1 MMASE
6 DLSKPIE
13 IQATYIVPDIL
24 PTNFSETYRRIV
36 LSGADDMAKVA
47 GRANQAGAEAF
58 DAQKRNDE
66 QDVVLEDHEE
76 RLGKAETKIETHEKR
91 LNNHELRITSAEE
104 KIIEHEIRLNDID
117 AKVEN
122 HEQRITT
129 AESDI
134 DYLTEKTAEIDADYV
149 SLSKLTKQTLESPID
164 VSTSYSVNGTKV
176 VGTRVTGFT
185 SATGTS
191 LKGSFNANQSYSFS
205 ADYTRSE
212 MQNLANGLIEARRRI
227 KALEDALRSHGL
239 ID

>member
-1 MMASE
+1 MANE
-6 DLSKPIE
+6 NLSTPIE
-13 IQATYIVPDIL
+13 IQASYIVPNIL
-24 PTNFSETYRRIV
+24 PDNFSETYRRIV

-47 GRANQAGAEAF
+47 GRANEAGAEVF

-76 RLGKAETKIETHEKR
+76 RLGEAEQTIVEHGVK
-91 LNNHELRITSAEE
+91 LANHEERITKTEE
-104 KIIEHEIRLNDID
+104 DLSKLEVRVLNVEQDVDGLKIKIQDLDGQISEI
-117 AKVEN
+117 KV
-122 HEQRITT
+122 
-129 AESDI
+129 
-134 DYLTEKTAEIDADYV
+134 DYV
-149 SLSKLTKQTLESPID
+149 SLSKTEKQKLLSPID

-185 SATGTS
+185 SATGTA
-191 LKGSFNANQSYSFS
+191 LKSSFNANQSYSFS

-212 MQNLANGLIEARRRI
+212 IQTLANGLIEARQRI

>member
-1 MMASE
+1 MASE

-13 IQATYIVPDIL
+13 IQATYIVPGIL

-47 GRANQAGAEAF
+47 GRANEAGAEAF

-76 RLGKAETKIETHEKR
+76 RLGEAEQTIVEHGIQ
-91 LNNHELRITSAEE
+91 LANHEGRITKTEE
-104 KIIEHEIRLNDID
+104 DLSKLEVRVLNVEQDVDGLKIKIQDLDGQISEI
-117 AKVEN
+117 KV
-122 HEQRITT
+122 
-129 AESDI
+129 
-134 DYLTEKTAEIDADYV
+134 DYV
-149 SLSKLTKQTLESPID
+149 SLSKTEKQKLLSPID

>member
-1 MMASE
+1 MANE
-6 DLSKPIE
+6 NLSNPIE
-13 IQATYIVPDIL
+13 IQASYIVPNIL
-24 PTNFSETYRRIV
+24 PDNFSETYRRIV

-47 GRANQAGAEAF
+47 GRANEAGAEAF

-76 RLGKAETKIETHEKR
+76 RLGEAEQTIVEHGIK
-91 LNNHELRITSAEE
+91 LANHEERITKTEE
-104 KIIEHEIRLNDID
+104 DLSKLEVRVLNVEQDVDGLKIKIQDLDGQISEI
-117 AKVEN
+117 KV
-122 HEQRITT
+122 
-129 AESDI
+129 
-134 DYLTEKTAEIDADYV
+134 DYV
-149 SLSKLTKQTLESPID
+149 SLSKTEKQKLLSPID

-176 VGTRVTGFT
+176 VGARVTGFT

-212 MQNLANGLIEARRRI
+212 MQTLANGLIEARRRI

>member
-1 MMASE
+1 MANE
-6 DLSKPIE
+6 NLSKPIE
-13 IQATYIVPDIL
+13 IQSAYIVPDIL
-24 PTNFSETYRRIV
+24 PANFSETYRRIV

-47 GRANQAGAEAF
+47 GRANEAGAEAF
-58 DAQKRNDE
+58 DAQVKNDE
-66 QDVVLEDHEE
+66 QDIILDDHEE
-76 RLGKAETKIETHEKR
+76 RLGDAEQTIVLHGNQ
-91 LNNHELRITSAEE
+91 LANHESRITKTEE
-104 KIIEHEIRLNDID
+104 DLSKLEVRVLNVEQDVDGLKIKIQDLDGQISEI
-117 AKVEN
+117 KV
-122 HEQRITT
+122 
-129 AESDI
+129 
-134 DYLTEKTAEIDADYV
+134 DYV
-149 SLSKLTKQTLESPID
+149 SLSKTEKQKLSSPID

-212 MQNLANGLIEARRRI
+212 MQILANGLIEARQRI

>member
-1 MMASE
+1 MASE

-47 GRANQAGAEAF
+47 GRANEAGAEAF
-58 DAQKRNDE
+58 DAKVRNDE
-66 QDVVLEDHEE
+66 QDIVLEDHEE
-76 RLGKAETKIETHEKR
+76 RLGEAEQTIVEHGVK
-91 LNNHELRITSAEE
+91 LANHEERITKTEE
-104 KIIEHEIRLNDID
+104 DLSKLEVRVLNVEQDVDGLKIKIQDLDGKISEI
-117 AKVEN
+117 KV
-122 HEQRITT
+122 
-129 AESDI
+129 
-134 DYLTEKTAEIDADYV
+134 DYV
-149 SLSKLTKQTLESPID
+149 SLSKTEKQKLLSPID

-185 SATGTS
+185 SATGTA

-212 MQNLANGLIEARRRI
+212 MQTLASGLIEARQRI

>member
-13 IQATYIVPDIL
+13 IQSAYIVPNIL

-47 GRANQAGAEAF
+47 GRANEAGAEAF
-58 DAQKRNDE
+58 DAQVRNDE
-66 QDVVLEDHEE
+66 QDIVLEDHEE
-76 RLGKAETKIETHEKR
+76 RLGDAEQI
-91 LNNHELRITSAEE
+91 
-104 KIIEHEIRLNDID
+104 IIEHGLKL
-117 AKVEN
+117 AN
-122 HEQRITT
+122 HEERITK
-129 AESDI
+129 
-134 DYLTEKTAEIDADYV
+134 TEEDLSKLEVRVLNVEQDVDGLKIKIQDLNGQISEIKVDYV
-149 SLSKLTKQTLESPID
+149 SLSKTEKQKLSSPID
-164 VSTSYSVNGTKV
+164 VSASYSVNGTKV

-185 SATGTS
+185 SATGTA

-212 MQNLANGLIEARRRI
+212 IQTLANGLIEARQRI

>member
-1 MMASE
+1 MANE

-13 IQATYIVPDIL
+13 IQSAYIIPDIL
-24 PTNFSETYRRIV
+24 PNNFSETYRRIV

-47 GRANQAGAEAF
+47 GRANEAGAEAF
-58 DAQKRNDE
+58 DAQVRNDE
-66 QDVVLEDHEE
+66 QDIVLENHEE
-76 RLGKAETKIETHEKR
+76 RLGDAEKT
-91 LNNHELRITSAEE
+91 
-104 KIIEHEIRLNDID
+104 IIEHGVKL
-117 AKVEN
+117 AN
-122 HEQRITT
+122 HEERITK
-129 AESDI
+129 
-134 DYLTEKTAEIDADYV
+134 TEEDLSKLEVRVLNVEQDVDGLKIKIQDLDGQISEIKVDYV
-149 SLSKLTKQTLESPID
+149 SLSKTEKQKLLSPID

-191 LKGSFNANQSYSFS
+191 LKGTFNANQSYSIS

-212 MQNLANGLIEARRRI
+212 MQTLANGLIETRRRI

>member
-1 MMASE
+1 MANKN
-6 DLSKPIE
+6 LSNPIE
-13 IQATYIVPDIL
+13 IQASYIVPNIL
-24 PTNFSETYRRIV
+24 PDNFSETYRRIV
-36 LSGADDMAKVA
+36 LSGADDMVKVA
-47 GRANQAGAEAF
+47 GRANEAGAEAF

-66 QDVVLEDHEE
+66 QDIILDDHEE
-76 RLGKAETKIETHEKR
+76 RLGDAEQTIILHGNQ
-91 LNNHELRITSAEE
+91 LANHESRITKTEDDLSKLEV
-104 KIIEHEIRLNDID
+104 RVLNVEQDID
-117 AKVEN
+117 GLKIKI
-122 HEQRITT
+122 QDLDGQI
-129 AESDI
+129 S
-134 DYLTEKTAEIDADYV
+134 EIKFDCV
-149 SLSKLTKQTLESPID
+149 SLSKTEKQKLLSPID

-212 MQNLANGLIEARRRI
+212 MQALASGVVEARQRI

>member
-1 MMASE
+1 MANE
-6 DLSKPIE
+6 NLSKPIE
-13 IQATYIVPDIL
+13 IQSAYIVPDIL
-24 PTNFSETYRRIV
+24 PSNFSEAYRRIV

-47 GRANQAGAEAF
+47 GRANEAGAEAF
-58 DAQKRNDE
+58 DAQVKNDE
-66 QDVVLEDHEE
+66 QDIILDDHEE
-76 RLGKAETKIETHEKR
+76 RLGDAEQTIILHGNQ
-91 LNNHELRITSAEE
+91 LANHEERITKTEE
-104 KIIEHEIRLNDID
+104 DLSKLEVRVLNVEQDVDGLKIKIQDLDGQISEI
-117 AKVEN
+117 KV
-122 HEQRITT
+122 
-129 AESDI
+129 
-134 DYLTEKTAEIDADYV
+134 DYV
-149 SLSKLTKQTLESPID
+149 SLSKTEKQKLLSPID

-212 MQNLANGLIEARRRI
+212 IQTLANGLVEARQRI

>member
-1 MMASE
+1 MASE
-6 DLSKPIE
+6 NLSKPIE
-13 IQATYIVPDIL
+13 IQSAYIVPDIL

-47 GRANQAGAEAF
+47 GRANEAGAEAF

-66 QDVVLEDHEE
+66 QDIVLEEHEE
-76 RLGKAETKIETHEKR
+76 RLGDAEQT
-91 LNNHELRITSAEE
+91 
-104 KIIEHEIRLNDID
+104 IIEHGIQL
-117 AKVEN
+117 AN
-122 HEQRITT
+122 HEERITK
-129 AESDI
+129 
-134 DYLTEKTAEIDADYV
+134 TEEDLSKLEVRVLNVEQDVDGLKIKIQDLDGQISEIKVDYV
-149 SLSKLTKQTLESPID
+149 SLSKTEKQKLSSPID

-185 SATGTS
+185 SATGAS

-212 MQNLANGLIEARRRI
+212 MQALASGLVEARQRI

>member
-1 MMASE
+1 MASE

-47 GRANQAGAEAF
+47 GRANEAGAEAF

-66 QDVVLEDHEE
+66 QDAVLEDHEE
-76 RLGKAETKIETHEKR
+76 RLGEAEQIIVEHGIQ
-91 LNNHELRITSAEE
+91 LANHEERITKTEE
-104 KIIEHEIRLNDID
+104 DLSKLEVRVLNVEQDVDGLKIKIQDLDGQISEI
-117 AKVEN
+117 KV
-122 HEQRITT
+122 
-129 AESDI
+129 
-134 DYLTEKTAEIDADYV
+134 DYV
-149 SLSKLTKQTLESPID
+149 SLSKTEKQKLLSPID

-212 MQNLANGLIEARRRI
+212 VQTLANGLIEARQRI

>member
-1 MMASE
+1 MANE
-6 DLSKPIE
+6 NLSTPIE
-13 IQATYIVPDIL
+13 VQASYIVPDIL
-24 PTNFSETYRRIV
+24 PDNFSETYRRIV

-47 GRANQAGAEAF
+47 GRANEAGAEAF
-58 DAQKRNDE
+58 DAKKRNDE
-66 QDVVLEDHEE
+66 QDVVLVDHEE
-76 RLGKAETKIETHEKR
+76 RLGEAEQTIVEHGIQ
-91 LNNHELRITSAEE
+91 LANHEERITKTEE
-104 KIIEHEIRLNDID
+104 DLSKLEVRVLNVEQDVDGLKIKIQDLDGQISEI
-117 AKVEN
+117 KV
-122 HEQRITT
+122 
-129 AESDI
+129 
-134 DYLTEKTAEIDADYV
+134 DYV
-149 SLSKLTKQTLESPID
+149 SLSKTEKQKLLSPID

-212 MQNLANGLIEARRRI
+212 MQALASGVVEARQRI

>member
-1 MMASE
+1 MANENIST
-6 DLSKPIE
+6 PIE
-13 IQATYIVPDIL
+13 IQASYIVPNIL
-24 PTNFSETYRRIV
+24 PDNFSETYRRIV

-47 GRANQAGAEAF
+47 GRANEAGAEAF

-76 RLGKAETKIETHEKR
+76 RLGEAEQTIVEHGVK
-91 LNNHELRITSAEE
+91 LANHEERITKTEE
-104 KIIEHEIRLNDID
+104 DLSKLEVRVLNVEQDVDGLKIKIQDLDGQISEI
-117 AKVEN
+117 KV
-122 HEQRITT
+122 
-129 AESDI
+129 
-134 DYLTEKTAEIDADYV
+134 DYV
-149 SLSKLTKQTLESPID
+149 SLSKTEKQKLLSPID

-185 SATGTS
+185 SATGTA
-191 LKGSFNANQSYSFS
+191 LKSSFNANQSYSFS

-212 MQNLANGLIEARRRI
+212 IQTLANGLIEARQRI